1 MFKFPEI
8 LSQNGLP
15 EFQCIFSKQ
24 SKGTFFEYVMVISSK
39 LFVEKEASVDRSMKK
54 WSKWTTWSGTC
65 GVGIRIRSQICE
77 DGYQCPIQLENTK
90 S

>member
-1 MFKFPEI
+1 
-8 LSQNGLP
+8 
-15 EFQCIFSKQ
+15 
-24 SKGTFFEYVMVISSK
+24 MVISSK
-39 LFVEKEASVDRSMKK
+39 LFVEEEASVDRSMKK

>member
-1 MFKFPEI
+1 
-8 LSQNGLP
+8 
-15 EFQCIFSKQ
+15 
-24 SKGTFFEYVMVISSK
+24 MVISSK

-65 GVGIRIRSQICE
+65 GVGMRIRSQICE